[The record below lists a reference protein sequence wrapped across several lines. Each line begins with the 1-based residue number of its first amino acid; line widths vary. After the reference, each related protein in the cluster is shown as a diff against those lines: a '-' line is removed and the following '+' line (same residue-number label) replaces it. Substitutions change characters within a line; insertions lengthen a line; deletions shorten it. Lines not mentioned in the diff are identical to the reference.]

1 VAWVLGF
8 AVVGTALGGM
18 AATLPDVIRQ
28 SGWGQEFLSRYS
40 GSPEASIVDIFLELI
55 IVSLA
60 MTAAFYPVLATLR
73 LRAEEVAGGAE
84 LVLSTAVGRATW
96 AISHLALS
104 LLGTVAVLAAGG
116 AALGL
121 AHGLGRANVAM
132 ELGRDNV
139 ATELGRVLVG
149 ALLHVPAA
157 WLLAGIA
164 LLLFGALPRYAVAI
178 AWAVLLYVQLIG
190 EVLGPVFLGPAY
202 SYQVANGLQSFHW
215 IPKIT
220 SGGELTATP
229 LLVLTGLTALLVAT
243 GLGAFRRRD
252 VGAWSWHALSR
263 TFASPVP
270 RCGCPTRRPHA
281 GVRPGPRTRR
291 RETRSVR
298 RTPRTGTAAP
308 SDEPGRV

>member
-1 VAWVLGF
+1 VVGF

-18 AATLPDVIRQ
+18 AATLPEVIRQ

-40 GSPEASIVDIFLELI
+40 GNPQAGIVDIFLELI
-55 IVSLA
+55 IVTLA

-73 LRAEEVAGGAE
+73 LRAEEVAGRAE
-84 LVLSTAVGRATW
+84 LVLSTALGRVPW
-96 AISHLALS
+96 AASHLALS
-104 LLGTVAVLAAGG
+104 MLGTIAVLAAGA

-121 AHGLGRANVAM
+121 AYGLS
-132 ELGRDNV
+132 RDN
-139 ATELGRVLVG
+139 AAMELGRVLVG

-164 LLLFGALPRYAVAI
+164 LLLFGALPRYATGI

-202 SYQVANGLQSFHW
+202 SYQVANGLQPFHW

-220 SGGELTATP
+220 SGGELTLTP
-229 LLVLTGLTALLVAT
+229 LLVLTGLTALLVAA

-252 VGAWSWHALSR
+252 I
-263 TFASPVP
+263 
-270 RCGCPTRRPHA
+270 
-281 GVRPGPRTRR
+281 
-291 RETRSVR
+291 
-298 RTPRTGTAAP
+298 TA
-308 SDEPGRV
+308 